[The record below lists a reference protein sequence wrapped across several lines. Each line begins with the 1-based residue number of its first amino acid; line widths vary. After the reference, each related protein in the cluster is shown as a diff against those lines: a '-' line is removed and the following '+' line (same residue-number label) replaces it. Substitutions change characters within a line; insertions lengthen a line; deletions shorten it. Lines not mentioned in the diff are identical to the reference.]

1 MWRNNYV
8 FLFSKEE
15 VGMEMRN
22 SDRFLAAFNRIEAY
36 LKEEGD
42 ASKYESFSRS
52 LNMAIKNNPIIK
64 NFKEDLE
71 KFSSLRNI
79 IIHEEVRPNFVIAE
93 PHIEIVERIE
103 KIAEIFE
110 SPQRVI
116 PKFKREVKK
125 VGLYDNIAVPL
136 RLIRNGFSQFP
147 VYSNGKFM
155 GLLSDKCIAKW
166 LANFINEDILSMCEV
181 RVEEVLR
188 YDGSN
193 GRNVR
198 FIDKEA
204 TIYNALSIFSEHRN
218 KNIQVEAILITTNG
232 KADESLLGIITPRD
246 LVEISE
252 D

>member
-1 MWRNNYV
+1 
-8 FLFSKEE
+8 
-15 VGMEMRN
+15 METRN

-42 ASKYESFSRS
+42 ASKYEGFSKS
-52 LNMAIKNNPIIK
+52 LNMAIKNSPMIK

-71 KFSSLRNI
+71 KFSNLRNI
-79 IIHEEVRPNFVIAE
+79 IIHEEIRPNFVIAE

-103 KIAEIFE
+103 KIAEILE
-110 SPQRVI
+110 RPQRVL
-116 PKFKREVKK
+116 PQFKREVKK
-125 VGLYDNIAVPL
+125 VDLYDNIAVPL

-147 VYSNGKFM
+147 VYNNGKFM

-166 LANFINEDILSMCEV
+166 LANSLHEDILSIHDV
-181 RVEEVLR
+181 RVEQVLKF
-188 YDGSN
+188 DVSN
-193 GRNVR
+193 GMNVR

-204 TIYNALSIFSEHRN
+204 TLYNAISIFTEYRN
-218 KNIQVEAILITTNG
+218 KNIQVEAILITPNG
-232 KADESLLGIITPRD
+232 KVDESLLGIITPRD